1 MGANTVEYRQE
12 YNKNKSKTIKL
23 SNLIFPAEMS
33 KIYVWGEKKMEKVWR
48 QKLELCLLHKRRC
61 LIIWC
66 GRKSGQT
73 IWSRIWGVIFFFFCG
88 CSSGLKSWDDSPKE
102 KKKIPWFIK
111 MTEVNITPPG
121 FIFFLL
127 YYSAD
132 CTEHQGPLHR
142 HTSLFH
148 QKQSEPLMLGGK
160 KKNGMWRTDCTLR
173 LNWPMTRPVDQWRV
187 TEDERRTDCFL
198 LVAFE
203 KMTRAELTII

>member
-102 KKKIPWFIK
+102 KKNTLIYKNDWGEYYASRLHFFFIILQCWLYWTPRTVAPTHILIPPKTKW
-111 MTEVNITPPG
+111 
-121 FIFFLL
+121 
-127 YYSAD
+127 A
-132 CTEHQGPLHR
+132 
-142 HTSLFH
+142 
-148 QKQSEPLMLGGK
+148 
-160 KKNGMWRTDCTLR
+160 TDA
-173 LNWPMTRPVDQWRV
+173 
-187 TEDERRTDCFL
+187 RR
-198 LVAFE
+198 
-203 KMTRAELTII
+203 